1 MSKKFLIVSDHSCS
15 ACALQQAMAN
25 VFPAIRLVHVQT
37 IQNALGL
44 IAAEGNIDLVLLD
57 YWLPHVYCPRDVNEL
72 YRQLPR
78 MPVVAVSAFRRP
90 DDGFS
95 RSILYAKKSLSC
107 ENLRRAVHSALEGEV
122 LHCSAPA
129 RGISDTEEIA
139 RLKRRLCTLTD
150 QQFRVLGMLC
160 RGLLNK
166 QIAHALS
173 IEETTVKAHNRD
185 IFRKLK
191 VVSRVEA
198 ALQVAELNLGS
209 VLRMVDT
216 SAESIS

>member
-1 MSKKFLIVSDHSCS
+1 MEK
-15 ACALQQAMAN
+15 
-25 VFPAIRLVHVQT
+25 VFPAIRRVHVRT
-37 IQNALGL
+37 INHALGL
-44 IAAEGNIDLVLLD
+44 IAAEGTIDLVLLD

-72 YRQLPR
+72 YRQWPR
-78 MPVVAVSAFRRP
+78 MPVVVVSAFRRP
-90 DDGFS
+90 DDGFR
-95 RSILYAKKSLSC
+95 RSVLYACKSLSS
-107 ENLRRAVHSALEGEV
+107 ESLRRAVHAALEGGV
-122 LHCSAPA
+122 LHCNAPA
-129 RGISDTEEIA
+129 PDNSDSEEIV

-185 IFRKLK
+185 IFRKLQ

-198 ALQVAELNLGS
+198 ALLVAELNLGS
-209 VLRMVDT
+209 VLRMVDM
-216 SAESIS
+216 SKEFAR